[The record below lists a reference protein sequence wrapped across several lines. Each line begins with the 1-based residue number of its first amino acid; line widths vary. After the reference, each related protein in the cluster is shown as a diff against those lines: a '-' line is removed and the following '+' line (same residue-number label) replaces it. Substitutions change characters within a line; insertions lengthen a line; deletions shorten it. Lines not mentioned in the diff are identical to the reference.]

1 MADNL
6 DKINQQIKELSAQLG
21 KKTKVFD
28 TDNLEQAEIYLKGLR
43 SLLKDMSS
51 DLVYIR
57 DAFID
62 SVNEISKQNTYL
74 TSAKSSLRSISK
86 LASDVT
92 EHRKNENVLSTNQLV
107 KLQHKAKL
115 EFESLDRAIKR
126 GALEGKI
133 GKENVEDLKKALK
146 EKEKFNK
153 ALKETLDVEKQIN
166 KDIGLLGTGLQGI
179 TSLTKKLGFGD
190 LSKPFKDAIE
200 DVKAVKREVLLNNK
214 ELEKQR
220 EIQEKTKKILDNK
233 FKYKIG
239 AVEKAE
245 KENEEAE
252 IQIKSLEAQ
261 NKKLKGKDSRLKS
274 ITKSLASQLTTTNLM
289 DFVIGAIV
297 KSIFTL
303 DKEYTQLEKTT
314 LRTREEAQLFRAELT
329 VIAGR
334 SNDVNITTSRLLES
348 YNELNTQ
355 LGFIGNFQAK
365 SLETQTRLTKL
376 VGLDAS
382 QAAGLVSLSEARGK
396 NAEQEY
402 KSTLGASAQLQRQ
415 RGIQLDLKGILA
427 EVGSTTGQVRANLG
441 ANPESIARAVT
452 EAKLLGG
459 ELKDV
464 EQISKSL
471 LNFQSSIEAELE
483 AELLTGK
490 QLNLE
495 RARSAALMGDME
507 TLASEIASQAGDF
520 TEFGKMN
527 VIQQEALAQAFG
539 LSADRLSDMLFKQQ
553 VMGRSAQELR
563 DAGEDELAN
572 MLEKQNMQ
580 EKFNASVEKLQ
591 SIFTDIVGAFSP
603 IIDIISA
610 AVEGIAKFS
619 GLAGA
624 TVGVMAGL
632 ASAAIVSAIAGI
644 YKSLLVIPG
653 GLGIPIAVATTA
665 GLMAAISSGKKE
677 ATKVGDIAS
686 PAQGQTIVST
696 KEGGLFELSP
706 NDDLIAAPNLLNN
719 QTATP
724 SNNTEI
730 LNAIHNI
737 NKRLEEQYNAIKNMK
752 IVLSTNKL
760 ETGLVQNAV
769 EIQ

>member
-6 DKINQQIKELSAQLG
+6 DKINKEIKEISAQVG
-21 KKTKVFD
+21 KEAKVFD
-28 TDNLEQAEIYLKGLR
+28 IGNLEEAQIHLKGLR
-43 SLLKDMSS
+43 SLLKDASS

-62 SVNEISKQNTYL
+62 SVNEMSKQNTYL

-126 GALEGKI
+126 GALEGK
-133 GKENVEDLKKALK
+133 NVEELKNALK

-153 ALKETLDVEKQIN
+153 ALKETINVEKQIN
-166 KDIGLLGTGLQGI
+166 KEIGLLGTGLQGI

-220 EIQEKTKKILDNK
+220 EIQEKTKKILDNR

-252 IQIKSLEAQ
+252 ILIKSLEAQ
-261 NKKLKGKDSRLKS
+261 NKELKGKDSRLKS

-289 DFVIGAIV
+289 DFAIGAIV

-376 VGLDAS
+376 VGLEAS

-427 EVGSTTGQVRANLG
+427 EVGSTTGQIRANLG

-495 RARSAALMGDME
+495 KARSAALMGDME

-580 EKFNASVEKLQ
+580 EKFNAAVEKAKSL
-591 SIFTDIVGAFSP
+591 FVDVVGALSP
-603 IIDIISA
+603 LIM
-610 AVEGIAKFS
+610 GIEYVVNLLQMIEPVLMTITGALTGLMMGGPVGALVG

-624 TVGVMAGL
+624 AMDTTRGMALDAPNIPGL
-632 ASAAIVSAIAGI
+632 AT
-644 YKSLLVIPG
+644 G
-653 GLGIPIAVATTA
+653 GNV
-665 GLMAAISSGKKE
+665 ISSG
-677 ATKVGDIAS
+677 TVMVGEKGPEILELPEGARVTPLSNNDR
-686 PAQGQTIVST
+686 TILDS
-696 KEGGLFELSP
+696 
-706 NDDLIAAPNLLNN
+706 N
-719 QTATP
+719 
-724 SNNTEI
+724 NNTEI